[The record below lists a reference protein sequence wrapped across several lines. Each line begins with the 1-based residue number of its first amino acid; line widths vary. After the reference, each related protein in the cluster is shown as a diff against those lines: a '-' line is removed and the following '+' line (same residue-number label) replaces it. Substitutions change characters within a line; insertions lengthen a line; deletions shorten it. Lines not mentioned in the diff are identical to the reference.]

1 MRVFLPPSSCAR
13 GKFTGS
19 YHPTRVL
26 NFDSLQKGAEKI
38 EEFVYYIV
46 FINTKSKK
54 TWNLAFDGPLT
65 WFLQKS
71 VLAT

>member
-1 MRVFLPPSSCAR
+1 MPGANLPA
-13 GKFTGS
+13 
-19 YHPTRVL
+19 PTTL
-26 NFDSLQKGAEKI
+26 LGCLIFDSLQKGAEKI

-46 FINTKSKK
+46 FINTKFKK